1 MKSSNMINQLN
12 EILRHEWTGLAQYAQ
27 ASFVVSGLW
36 REVYTQMFWGS
47 TQECLVHA
55 QQIGEKI
62 VALGGVPTVE
72 RNAIKQSNEI
82 TEMLEFSLDFESVA
96 VSHYVRAIQI
106 AEESPEDRALVI
118 LLEDILKQEQQGVDD
133 ISNLLREHHQM
144 ATETIPAAKA
154 G

>member
-1 MKSSNMINQLN
+1 MNPAKMIDRLN
-12 EILRHEWTGLAQYAQ
+12 EVLRHEWTGLAQYAQ
-27 ASFVVSGLW
+27 ASFVVTGLW

-47 TQECLVHA
+47 AQECLVHG

-62 VALGGVPTVE
+62 VSLGGVPTVE

-82 TEMLEFSLDFESVA
+82 EEMLDFSLDFERTAVA
-96 VSHYVRAIQI
+96 HYVEAIQL

-133 ISNLLREHHQM
+133 LGKLLRDHRQM
-144 ATETIPAAKA
+144 SVNIDKNAMA

>member
-1 MKSSNMINQLN
+1 MDPAKMIDRLN
-12 EILRHEWTGLAQYAQ
+12 EVLRHEWTGLAQYAQ

-36 REVYTQMFWGS
+36 REVYAQMFWGS
-47 TQECLVHA
+47 AQECLVHG

-62 VALGGVPTVE
+62 VSLGGIPTVE

-82 TEMLEFSLDFESVA
+82 EEMLDFSLDFEKTA
-96 VSHYVRAIQI
+96 VDHYVGAIQL
-106 AEESPEDRALVI
+106 AEETPEDRALVI

-133 ISNLLREHHQM
+133 LGKLLRDHRQM
-144 ATETIPAAKA
+144 PVNIDKNSMA